1 MTKPIRLTLA
11 QVKEAGLKA
20 YHEKR
25 LSAQGPTPSCMYR
38 DASRRPCVIGAALT
52 DEQAPDIPEMAIG
65 SLIREKVIVTNATRG
80 LPRLQEAH
88 DRWAKAARDEKPHV
102 ADAEAKFLALLE
114 GREP

>member
-1 MTKPIRLTLA
+1 MTKAIHLTLA
-11 QVKEAGLKA
+11 QVKKAGLLA

-38 DASRRPCVIGAALT
+38 DASGRPCVIGAALT
-52 DEQAPDIPEMAIG
+52 DEQAAGIPESPLV
-65 SLIREKVIVTNATRG
+65 SLIFGGMIVTGAIRG
-80 LPRLQEAH
+80 LPRLQELH
-88 DRWAKAARDEKPHV
+88 DRWATAVRDQKPHI